1 MELSSVGSQ
10 SSMAVGSFASQAPV
24 QQPQEQQARNV
35 RSTRERDDAT
45 RANDQVTLSGAARQV
60 SARETERVVPS
71 TESSAI
77 SYKPQ
82 DENRV
87 EQVRQAQSTSR
98 ENDTPAPRSVARALE
113 SYTQTAALSSGNS

>member
-60 SARETERVVPS
+60 SARETERVVRS